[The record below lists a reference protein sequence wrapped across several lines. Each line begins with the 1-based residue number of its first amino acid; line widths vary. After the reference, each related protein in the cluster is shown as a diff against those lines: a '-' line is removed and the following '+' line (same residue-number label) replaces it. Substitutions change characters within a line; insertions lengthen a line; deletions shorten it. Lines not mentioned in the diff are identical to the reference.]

1 MTCACWYERFGSA
14 GKPGRLVA
22 VAGLRRE
29 RSSGRV
35 RILRT
40 VQEGS
45 RGGMVRRMRT
55 LRLLLHGVQEMETG
69 ADMEVEVLVGPPDQE
84 L

>member
-1 MTCACWYERFGSA
+1 
-14 GKPGRLVA
+14 
-22 VAGLRRE
+22 
-29 RSSGRV
+29 
-35 RILRT
+35 
-40 VQEGS
+40 
-45 RGGMVRRMRT
+45 MVRRMRT